1 MLLVHFVISLDKCR
15 VELVHAKRGLV
26 ACIELLPL
34 EMRHGSAV
42 EENVPE
48 NVQVLFAKAK

>member
-42 EENVPE
+42 EENV
-48 NVQVLFAKAK
+48 QVLFAKAK